1 MTEKDL
7 EKIDQLIE
15 RYNKLPKD
23 AKLKY
28 RIIRGEATKEDK
40 ILAENLCN
48 DIDNLFIEL
57 VAFVKVR
64 FGHGSD
70 YIKISNHID
79 FDTEIAGIK
88 ITTNDKTAINRSWS
102 NGMSRLKN
110 LLLNIKAEIKE
121 RLYSQDDETHHLKN
135 SEKMKGNSFRNGV
148 FISYSHKDKEWLD
161 KLQIA
166 LKPLIRGEKITI
178 WDDTKILPGTD
189 WKKEIT
195 NAIERSRIAILL
207 VSPNFLASD
216 FIYDEELPRIFKEYK
231 NGDLIVYWV
240 VVSASSYQMTE
251 LAQVQAVND
260 PSRPLDSQST
270 SEQNKTFVDIAKHVA
285 KGMDVNVISNALSI
299 IDEFLPRQKAFID
312 KVEFNGRKP
321 DYSVQVK
328 QEQEKINLVGRDN
341 SVREVITADEIEKL
355 DPGSK
360 QLIRSYEKTMKDLFD
375 RWTELQPKS
384 YSRDEYVKEEAREEM
399 SKIRTD
405 LCGQLNSI
413 LDFLKSLGK
422 NLEDHYHHVRFI
434 CTQ

>member
-7 EKIDQLIE
+7 VKIDQFIE

-23 AKLKY
+23 AELKY
-28 RIIRGEATKEDK
+28 KIICGEATEEDK
-40 ILAENLCN
+40 NLAENIL
-48 DIDNLFIEL
+48 DEIDNFFIEL
-57 VAFVKVR
+57 VAFIKVR

-70 YIKISNHID
+70 YIKICNSID

-88 ITTNDKTAINRSWS
+88 VRTNDKTAINRSWR
-102 NGMSRLKN
+102 NGLSKLKN
-110 LLLNIKAEIKE
+110 LLLNVKAEIKE
-121 RLYSQDDETHHLKN
+121 RLDSQQDEIYHHKN
-135 SEKMKGNSFRNGV
+135 LEKMKGTSYRNGV

-161 KLQIA
+161 KFQIA

-178 WDDTKILPGTD
+178 WDDTKILPGSD

-216 FIYDEELPRIFKEYK
+216 FIYDEELPRIFNEYK

-240 VVSASSYQMTE
+240 AISASSYQMTE

-260 PSRPLDSQST
+260 PSRPLDSQSV
-270 SEQNKTFVDIAKHVA
+270 SEQNKTFADIAKHVA

-312 KVEFNGRKP
+312 KVEFDDRKP
-321 DYSVQVK
+321 NYSVQAK

-341 SVREVITADEIEKL
+341 FIQEVITADEIERL
-355 DPGSK
+355 DSGSK
-360 QLIRSYEKTMKDLFD
+360 QLIRSYERTMKDLFD

-384 YSRDEYVKEEAREEM
+384 YSRDEVVREEARDEM
-399 SKIRTD
+399 GKIRTD

-413 LDFLKSLGK
+413 LDFLMSLGK
-422 NLEDHYHHVRFI
+422 NLQDHYHHVRYI